1 MSESAALGGG
11 VSTDVHG
18 GALAASMQEVPS
30 ASAAAHT
37 DAAKTR
43 VDAAPTP
50 TADGVLLE
58 DCSRVKAFPL
68 GRPPPAPAQRAP

>member
-30 ASAAAHT
+30 ASGRSSPMQVQGAAIQSSMDVGNGSDHA
-37 DAAKTR
+37 
-43 VDAAPTP
+43 
-50 TADGVLLE
+50 L
-58 DCSRVKAFPL
+58 PL
-68 GRPPPAPAQRAP
+68 QDVHF